1 MVIFYVYI
9 INVFRFLL
17 FKIKGFF
24 IDKLGKKMSK
34 GLDKVGNKE
43 ILFVI
48 ETIAQE
54 KDIPVDSVI
63 EAMEEGLKL
72 AARRKYGHDLLIEC
86 KLDKKTGKINLYNKL
101 EVIGEEGKKIIVENE
116 EGEEEEVI
124 VEFNPKKHTSLSKAK
139 MDVKKGKALF
149 EEEGEIEEGSF
160 IRIELPNIDLNR
172 VAVQIARNEIIKK
185 IKEAERDKEYNEFID
200 RVGTIVNGLIKK
212 IGIRNI
218 VVEVDGY
225 EALLTSE
232 GMIPGERFRPGD
244 RVRAYVKEVLK
255 EQKGAQIFLSRTDNM
270 FLAEL
275 FRQEVPEI
283 YDGIIE
289 IRGISR
295 DPGSKAKLSVF
306 SRNETS
312 DVIGA
317 TVGIR
322 GVRVQA
328 VTSELRGEKI
338 DVIRWAENPVEYIIN
353 AIAPAKPIK
362 VIYNEDKNR
371 ADVVLAK
378 DQLSLAI
385 GRGGQNVKL
394 ASKITGVKI
403 DVMTEEEE
411 KERRLLEFQES
422 TKELMEI
429 LNVEEVI
436 AQLLVVEGFDH
447 INIIAESSIDSLKN
461 IEGFDEDIAT
471 EIQNRAIEYINNDY
485 DEEIDEEIEDDEE
498 VENEEIEESNEV
510 EEK

>member
-1 MVIFYVYI
+1 MNKSFE
-9 INVFRFLL
+9 IN
-17 FKIKGFF
+17 
-24 IDKLGKKMSK
+24 
-34 GLDKVGNKE
+34 GNKE

-54 KDIPVDSVI
+54 KDIPIDSVV

-86 KLDKKTGKINLYNKL
+86 KLDKKTGRIYIYNKL
-101 EVIGEEGKKIIVENE
+101 EIVDNEKESELDFDHKKQI
-116 EGEEEEVI
+116 
-124 VEFNPKKHTSLSKAK
+124 TLTKAK
-139 MDVKKGKALF
+139 ADVKKGKV
-149 EEEGEIEEGSF
+149 EIDGEVEVGNF
-160 IRIELPNIDLNR
+160 VRLELPNIDLNR

-200 RVGTIVNGLIKK
+200 RVGTIINGSIKK

-218 VVEVDGY
+218 VVEIDGY
-225 EALLTSE
+225 EALLTND
-232 GMIPGERFRPGD
+232 GMIPGERFRVGD
-244 RVRAYVKEVLK
+244 RVRAYVKEVVK

-289 IRGISR
+289 IRGIAR
-295 DPGSKAKLSVF
+295 DPGSKAKVAVY

-312 DVIGA
+312 DIIGA

-328 VTSELRGEKI
+328 VTNELRGEKI
-338 DVIRWAENPVEYIIN
+338 DIIRWSENPVEYIIN
-353 AIAPAKPIK
+353 AISPAKPIK
-362 VIYNEDKNR
+362 VIYNEEKNT

-394 ASKITGVKI
+394 ASKITGIKV

-411 KERRLLEFQES
+411 KSRRLSEFQQT
-422 TKELMEI
+422 TKELMDI
-429 LNVEEVI
+429 LDVEEVI
-436 AQLLVVEGFDH
+436 AQLLVAEGFDSAKT
-447 INIIAESSIDSLKN
+447 IAESSLTSLQN
-461 IEGFDEDIAT
+461 IQGFDENIAK
-471 EIQNRAIEYINNDY
+471 EIQDRAIEYIN
-485 DEEIDEEIEDDEE
+485 
-498 VENEEIEESNEV
+498 EN
-510 EEK
+510 K

>member
-1 MVIFYVYI
+1 MV
-9 INVFRFLL
+9 N
-17 FKIKGFF
+17 
-24 IDKLGKKMSK
+24 KMSK
-34 GLDKVGNKE
+34 SQDSNSNKE
-43 ILFVI
+43 ILYVI

-63 EAMEEGLKL
+63 EAMQEGLKL
-72 AARRKYGHDLLIEC
+72 AARRKYGHDLLVEC
-86 KLDKKTGKINLYNKL
+86 KLDKKTGKLGLYNKL
-101 EVIGEEGKKIIVENE
+101 EIVSDSSENE
-116 EGEEEEVI
+116 T
-124 VEFNPKKHTSLSKAK
+124 EFDPKRQISLSKAK
-139 MDVKKGKALF
+139 NDVKKGKV
-149 EEEGEIEEGSF
+149 EIEGDVKIGNF
-160 IRIELPNIDLNR
+160 VRLELPNIDLNR

-200 RVGTIVNGLIKK
+200 RVGTIVNGSIKK
-212 IGIRNI
+212 IGVKNI

-225 EALLTSE
+225 EALLTND
-232 GMIPGERFRPGD
+232 GMIPGERFRVGD
-244 RVRAYVKEVLK
+244 RVRAYIKEVVK

-289 IRGISR
+289 IRGIAR
-295 DPGSKAKLSVF
+295 DPGSKAKVAVY

-312 DVIGA
+312 DIIGA

-328 VTSELRGEKI
+328 VTNELRGEKI
-338 DVIRWAENPVEYIIN
+338 DVIRWAENPVEYIVN

-362 VIYNEDKNR
+362 VIYNEEKNT
-371 ADVVLAK
+371 ADVVLAQ

-394 ASKITGVKI
+394 ASKITGIKI

-411 KERRLLEFQES
+411 KERRLTEFQES
-422 TKELMEI
+422 TKELMDI

-436 AQLLVVEGFDH
+436 AQLLVVEGFD
-447 INIIAESSIDSLKN
+447 NIKTIAESPIESLKN
-461 IEGFDEDIAT
+461 IEGFDDEIAK
-471 EIQNRAIEYINNDY
+471 EIQDRAIEYVNENYED
-485 DEEIDEEIEDDEE
+485 EDDENDSE
-498 VENEEIEESNEV
+498 SDEDDNGEE
-510 EEK
+510 

>member
-1 MVIFYVYI
+1 MNKSFE
-9 INVFRFLL
+9 IN
-17 FKIKGFF
+17 
-24 IDKLGKKMSK
+24 
-34 GLDKVGNKE
+34 GNKE

-54 KDIPVDSVI
+54 KDIPIDSVV

-86 KLDKKTGKINLYNKL
+86 KLDKKTGRIYIYNKL
-101 EVIGEEGKKIIVENE
+101 EIVDNEKESELDFDHKKQI
-116 EGEEEEVI
+116 
-124 VEFNPKKHTSLSKAK
+124 TLTKAK
-139 MDVKKGKALF
+139 ADVKKGKV
-149 EEEGEIEEGSF
+149 EIDGEVEVGNF
-160 IRIELPNIDLNR
+160 VRLELPNIDLNR

-200 RVGTIVNGLIKK
+200 RVGTIINGSIKK

-218 VVEVDGY
+218 VVEIDGY
-225 EALLTSE
+225 EALLTND
-232 GMIPGERFRPGD
+232 GMIPGERFRVGD
-244 RVRAYVKEVLK
+244 RVRAYVKEVVK

-289 IRGISR
+289 IRGIAR
-295 DPGSKAKLSVF
+295 DPGSKAKVAVY

-312 DVIGA
+312 DIIGA

-328 VTSELRGEKI
+328 VTNELRGEKI
-338 DVIRWAENPVEYIIN
+338 DIIRWSENPVEYIIN
-353 AIAPAKPIK
+353 AIFPAKPIK
-362 VIYNEDKNR
+362 VIYNEEKNT

-394 ASKITGVKI
+394 ASKITGIKV

-411 KERRLLEFQES
+411 KSRRLSEFQQT
-422 TKELMEI
+422 TKELMDI
-429 LNVEEVI
+429 LDVEEVI
-436 AQLLVVEGFDH
+436 AQLLVAEGFDSAKT
-447 INIIAESSIDSLKN
+447 IAESSLTSLQN
-461 IEGFDEDIAT
+461 IQGFDENIAK
-471 EIQNRAIEYINNDY
+471 EIQDRAIEYIN
-485 DEEIDEEIEDDEE
+485 
-498 VENEEIEESNEV
+498 EN
-510 EEK
+510 K

>member
-1 MVIFYVYI
+1 M
-9 INVFRFLL
+9 
-17 FKIKGFF
+17 GFF
-24 IDKLGKKMSK
+24 IDKKMVNKMAK
-34 GLDKVGNKE
+34 GQENNANKE
-43 ILFVI
+43 IIYVI

-54 KDIPVDSVI
+54 KDIPVDSVV
-63 EAMEEGLKL
+63 EAMQEGLKL
-72 AARRKYGHDLLIEC
+72 AARRKYGHDLLVEC
-86 KLDKKTGKINLYNKL
+86 KLDKKTGKLGLYNKL
-101 EVIGEEGKKIIVENE
+101 EIVSDSSENDAD
-116 EGEEEEVI
+116 
-124 VEFNPKKHTSLSKAK
+124 FNPKKQISLSKAK
-139 MDVKKGKALF
+139 SDVKKGKV
-149 EEEGEIEEGSF
+149 EVEGDVKIGNF
-160 IRIELPNIDLNR
+160 VRLELPNIDLNR

-200 RVGTIVNGLIKK
+200 RVGTIINGSIKK
-212 IGIRNI
+212 IGIKNI

-225 EALLTSE
+225 EALLTND
-232 GMIPGERFRPGD
+232 GMIPGERFRVGD
-244 RVRAYVKEVLK
+244 RVRAYIKEVVK

-289 IRGISR
+289 IRGIAR
-295 DPGSKAKLSVF
+295 DPGSKAKVAVY

-312 DVIGA
+312 DIIGA

-328 VTSELRGEKI
+328 VTNELRGEKI
-338 DVIRWAENPVEYIIN
+338 DVIRWAENPVEYIVN

-362 VIYNEDKNR
+362 VIYNEEKNT
-371 ADVVLAK
+371 ADVVLAQ

-411 KERRLLEFQES
+411 KERRLAEFQES
-422 TKELMEI
+422 TKELMDI

-436 AQLLVVEGFDH
+436 AQLLVVEGFD
-447 INIIAESSIDSLKN
+447 NIKTIAESSIESLKN
-461 IEGFDEDIAT
+461 IEGFDEEIAK
-471 EIQNRAIEYINNDY
+471 EIQDRAIEYVEENY
-485 DEEIDEEIEDDEE
+485 EDEDEDDDEDDEE
-498 VENEEIEESNEV
+498 ENDDNNGEE
-510 EEK
+510 